1 MNRYQILVAWSS
13 EDELFVAQVPDLPGC
28 MAHGDCEEEAL
39 ENARDAIKLYIEVLS
54 ETGKTIP
61 EPREYHLLPA

>member
-1 MNRYQILVAWSS
+1 MHRYQILVAWSS

-28 MAHGDCEEEAL
+28 IAHGSSENEAL
-39 ENARDAIKLYIEVLS
+39 ENARDAIKLYLEDLS
-54 ETGKTIP
+54 STGETIP